1 MKKSNIGE
9 KGKKIGKPK
18 HGGRKIFFHRLWC
31 RIQGIPIRENARST
45 TMTTS
50 RTPKKPRKKAKAKN
64 INYSSD
70 DASSLDSDVDNNVT
84 DDEDNISDYAAVT
97 GDDDA
102 SLGSDE
108 GDSSGDEVTLCYS
121 CIDSAEASGRKN
133 DTGFCW
139 RGAAGFRL
147 AKVED
152 PLFLSER
159 QCFMRGEL
167 LEAFSSLEETDE
179 VQLGQVGVRCV
190 FCADAAPKARSE
202 EYDYFPLSLSTF
214 YATVTRFHHHHL
226 KICPNIPE
234 ALKATLMSLKDY
246 KDIESGSEDRAKE
259 FWVNSARELGISDHP
274 RTIGYIRPCLRFHR
288 NPSLPSPG
296 DDLASGQLDGSKK
309 DQVSLLIRPD
319 DKGMVTDVAALLLRQ
334 FKRCRFKSSD
344 QRGGSGVRNRDRPL
358 GFAGLA
364 CIHCAGSGNTIGR
377 YFPLTAKHLA
387 DSAGKAIM

>member
-1 MKKSNIGE
+1 
-9 KGKKIGKPK
+9 
-18 HGGRKIFFHRLWC
+18 
-31 RIQGIPIRENARST
+31 
-45 TMTTS
+45 
-50 RTPKKPRKKAKAKN
+50 
-64 INYSSD
+64 
-70 DASSLDSDVDNNVT
+70 
-84 DDEDNISDYAAVT
+84 
-97 GDDDA
+97 
-102 SLGSDE
+102 
-108 GDSSGDEVTLCYS
+108 
-121 CIDSAEASGRKN
+121 
-133 DTGFCW
+133 
-139 RGAAGFRL
+139 
-147 AKVED
+147 
-152 PLFLSER
+152 
-159 QCFMRGEL
+159 MRGEL

-234 ALKATLMSLKDY
+234 ALKATLMSLKD
-246 KDIESGSEDRAKE
+246 IESGSEDRAKK
-259 FWVNSARELGISDHP
+259 FWVDSARELGISDHP

-344 QRGGSGVRNRDRPL
+344 RRGGSGVRNRDRPL

-364 CIHCAGSGNTIGR
+364 CIHCAESGNITGR